1 MCVRSVLCVYVYV
14 CVYYIV
20 ERKRKKKE
28 KKKERNNHWKG
39 KKWQTWQQYREI
51 FERIYIRHRD
61 AWHTYTR
68 TRTRGSPS
76 HWRMRVCERNR
87 VSVHDSIPFISFLTC
102 APGDER
108 ARSTCARGLTYEW
121 DDLNAEDRTPLFFER
136 YKKKIGKNFLP
147 CNPFAIL
154 FFFPSKKELLVSF
167 ELIQRAH
174 AASAVQCT
182 RIHVC
187 TSITCTCI

>member
-1 MCVRSVLCVYVYV
+1 MHV
-14 CVYYIV
+14 
-20 ERKRKKKE
+20 
-28 KKKERNNHWKG
+28 
-39 KKWQTWQQYREI
+39 
-51 FERIYIRHRD
+51 
-61 AWHTYTR
+61 HTYTR

>member
-1 MCVRSVLCVYVYV
+1 MHV
-14 CVYYIV
+14 
-20 ERKRKKKE
+20 
-28 KKKERNNHWKG
+28 
-39 KKWQTWQQYREI
+39 
-51 FERIYIRHRD
+51 
-61 AWHTYTR
+61 HTYTR

-154 FFFPSKKELLVSF
+154 FFFPSKKLLVSF
-167 ELIQRAH
+167 EYN
-174 AASAVQCT
+174 STCT
-182 RIHVC
+182 R
-187 TSITCTCI
+187 CICRTVYTHTRMYIDYMYVYIICIYVTNM